1 MKNRKPKKATSSTQ
15 SRPGCPEHLIKDLGL
30 AIVEQA
36 VWDLKYAQKYGTRSA
51 YPEDLMTKQHF
62 AWFFN
67 KKNELWHLLGLNGD
81 AICDRL
87 RPVIAGLK

>member
-1 MKNRKPKKATSSTQ
+1 
-15 SRPGCPEHLIKDLGL
+15 
-30 AIVEQA
+30 
-36 VWDLKYAQKYGTRSA
+36 
-51 YPEDLMTKQHF
+51 LMTKQHF

>member
-1 MKNRKPKKATSSTQ
+1 MKIQKPKKATSLTQ
-15 SRPGCPEHLIKDLGL
+15 SRPGCPEHIIKDLGL

-36 VWDLKYAQKYGTRSA
+36 VWDLKYAQKYGARSA

-67 KKNELWHLLGLNGD
+67 KKNELWPLLGLNGE